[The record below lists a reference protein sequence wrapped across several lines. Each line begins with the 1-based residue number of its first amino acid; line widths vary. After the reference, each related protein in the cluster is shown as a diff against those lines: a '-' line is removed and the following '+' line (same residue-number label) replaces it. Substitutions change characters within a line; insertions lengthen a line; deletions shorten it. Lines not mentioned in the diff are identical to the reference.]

1 MPKRRWRAA
10 AAAGLTAAAALVGA
24 CGGGGSGSASE
35 RDALR
40 QYLAKVE
47 PIRLGTNRLLDEADP
62 ITSAYADGEI
72 GARQAQRRMGAL
84 ERGMANYAVRIAAVQ
99 PVPEAMGAAHAAYAH
114 TWILEDSYLSALTA
128 ALPGREFAALPD
140 TQSEQRAAIIAWRTR
155 LQLVADRLG
164 ITLPVDIQAAG
175 RGEIAPSPTGD

>member
-1 MPKRRWRAA
+1 MPKRRGRALAA
-10 AAAGLTAAAALVGA
+10 AALTAAAALVGA
-24 CGGGGSGSASE
+24 CGGSPGSASE

-40 QYLAKVE
+40 EYLAKVE
-47 PIRLGTNRLLDEADP
+47 PIRLGTNRLLDRADP

-72 GARQAQRRMGAL
+72 GAGQARRRMGAL
-84 ERGMANYAVRIAAVQ
+84 ERGMADYAVRIAAVQ
-99 PVPEAMGAAHAAYAH
+99 PVPEAMRAAHAGYAH

-128 ALPGREFAALPD
+128 ALPGREFDALPD

-155 LQLVADRLG
+155 LQLLADRLG
-164 ITLPVDIQAAG
+164 VTLPADIQAAG